1 MFIFSESSRP
11 PSTEQ
16 ACQTF
21 LEWTIKTDCTVCESL
36 REAIVPRITCQVR
49 MVRNDQEFTAMMWI
63 KKRQDTVSEVSARP
77 SLVGLIP
84 SPSYSYSHTH
94 THTHTPPPRTAAWF
108 SDPTSTALIFS
119 LVFSPP
125 DKQIFPSSSPRCLI
139 KYVTLFKHLTP

>member
-94 THTHTPPPRTAAWF
+94 THTHPPLGQLPGSQTLPPLPWSSHLCSLHLVSRYFPPPPPGVC
-108 SDPTSTALIFS
+108 SNM
-119 LVFSPP
+119 SPY
-125 DKQIFPSSSPRCLI
+125 LN
-139 KYVTLFKHLTP
+139 T